1 MDTLSKFSTPGI
13 FFLLTLGFGIWVG
26 LAGKP
31 YNGILFNIYKLIAL
45 GAVIITGIQVS
56 KTLHSSDSQALIIA
70 LLVLAGICI
79 VALFAS
85 GALISMEKLNYEA
98 MLTIHRVAP
107 ILAAIAMATV
117 VYLFRGRL

>member
-13 FFLLTLGFGIWVG
+13 FFLLTLGFGIWLS

-31 YNGILFNIYKLIAL
+31 YNGILFNLHKLIAL

-70 LLVLAGICI
+70 LLVLAGICV

-85 GALISMEKLNYEA
+85 GALMSMEKLNYEV

-107 ILAAIAMATV
+107 ILAAIAMLTA
-117 VYLFRGRL
+117 VYLLGGRL